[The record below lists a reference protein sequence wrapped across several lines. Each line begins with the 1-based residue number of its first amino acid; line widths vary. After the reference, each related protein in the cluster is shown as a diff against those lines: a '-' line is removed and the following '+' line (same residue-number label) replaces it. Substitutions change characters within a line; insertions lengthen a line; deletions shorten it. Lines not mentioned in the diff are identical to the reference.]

1 MTMLLE
7 FLERHQNASFISSH
21 LKSDNYRAAL
31 NFFGSLI
38 LRMGDCFVVVV
49 FYCFAGTNFCDWEHG
64 LKSQT

>member
-1 MTMLLE
+1 M
-7 FLERHQNASFISSH
+7 RHLFRSSH

-31 NFFGSLI
+31 NFCGRLS

-49 FYCFAGTNFCDWEHG
+49 VFFFYCFAGTNFCDWEHG